1 MSALIRGGIYGA
13 PDVARGGGQ
22 YENRHI
28 HRRASKQNAPWL
40 YSLPASTMAVMEYMK
55 KKHWVTS
62 QRMDIIF
69 ALLSCGLSVKPWR
82 WLRMRAGWK
91 DCIWGWRGGSK
102 ECGAGRE
109 GGSVVGSCELVFLT
123 HAGEGGPGVGRKRGS
138 EVCMQHVSFGT

>member
-1 MSALIRGGIYGA
+1 M
-13 PDVARGGGQ
+13 ARGDDQ

-28 HRRASKQNAPWL
+28 HRRASKQHAPWL

-55 KKHWVTS
+55 KKHWVMS

-91 DCIWGWRGGSK
+91 DCIWGWRKRARNVGRG
-102 ECGAGRE
+102 EEAGQLWCRARSFSSHTPERE
-109 GGSVVGSCELVFLT
+109 GWVEDES
-123 HAGEGGPGVGRKRGS
+123 GEAD
-138 EVCMQHVSFGT
+138 M